1 MISASKARGEA
12 SWLFIYTAC
21 RKPRRRPHCESAAG
35 TDGVKAVWT
44 ESQACIFDGF
54 PNRRLIESL
63 RDRHQG
69 AGHADGNDGAG
80 LADHT

>member
-1 MISASKARGEA
+1 MDDWGNRGCA
-12 SWLFIYTAC
+12 APLLFVGIIMC
-21 RKPRRRPHCESAAG
+21 HGGFLAAL
-35 TDGVKAVWT
+35 VVWT
-44 ESQACIFDGF
+44 ESLVCISDGF

-69 AGHADGNDGAG
+69 AGHAYGNDGAR